1 MRRIVIVATKALIV
15 VLFAAIVFVQ
25 MVFVPANA
33 RSFAASAPEF
43 AALELPGILLVDAL
57 LLCSQVVLVCVWA
70 LLSLAASDRI
80 FDNAAFRW
88 VDIIIGSIVAAG
100 LLIIAGLCVLN
111 AASAGGPFT
120 ALAGLISL
128 ISAAGL
134 ALVVVVMRG
143 LLRQATQLRAELSEV
158 V

>member
-1 MRRIVIVATKALIV
+1 MRNVVIVAAKALIV
-15 VLFAAIVFVQ
+15 VLFAAIVFEQVAY
-25 MVFVPANA
+25 VPANA
-33 RSFAASAPEF
+33 RSFAQAAPEF

-57 LLCSQVVLVCVWA
+57 LLCGQVVLVCVWA
-70 LLSLAASDRI
+70 LLSLAAEDRI

-88 VDIIIGSIVAAG
+88 VDIIIGSIAVAG
-100 LLIIAGLCVLN
+100 LLIVAGLVVLD

-120 ALAGLISL
+120 ALVGLISL
-128 ISAAGL
+128 ICAAGL

-143 LLRQATQLRAELSEV
+143 LLRQATQLRQDLSEV

>member
-1 MRRIVIVATKALIV
+1 MRNVVIVAAKALIV
-15 VLFAAIVFVQ
+15 VLFAAIVFEQVAY
-25 MVFVPANA
+25 VPANA
-33 RSFAASAPEF
+33 RSFAQAAPEF

-57 LLCSQVVLVCVWA
+57 LLCGQVVLVCVWA
-70 LLSLAASDRI
+70 LLSLAAEDRI

-88 VDIIIGSIVAAG
+88 VDIIIGSIVVAG
-100 LLIIAGLCVLN
+100 LVVLD

-120 ALAGLISL
+120 ALVGLISL
-128 ISAAGL
+128 ICAAGL

-143 LLRQATQLRAELSEV
+143 LLRQATQLRQDLSEV